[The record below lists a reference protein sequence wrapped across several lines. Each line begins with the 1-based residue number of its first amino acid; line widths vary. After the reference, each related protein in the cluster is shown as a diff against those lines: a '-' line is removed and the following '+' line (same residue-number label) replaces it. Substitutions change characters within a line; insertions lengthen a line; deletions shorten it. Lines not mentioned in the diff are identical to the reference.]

1 MNNNQFNNSSSE
13 NIKCVARCRPMNSK
27 EKSLGIKCISITQDS
42 KVVLVENKDDKS
54 QPIKGQY
61 GMEKVFD
68 ENISQEEIF
77 KEVGEPIMKS
87 FIGGYNCTIFCYGQT
102 GAGKTYTIMGP
113 LDNLFDESSPKHG
126 IIPRIIHF
134 LFNEKEKVI
143 NLITNN
149 TTEKC
154 KDIKYN
160 FKTSV
165 MEIYQEQIID
175 LLNPVT
181 ETNPYFNLYNN
192 INIINKKDQNELK
205 IKEDPKKGMYIQGIT
220 EEEIESVKQAKNLIL
235 TGLKSRHVAATEMN
249 AESSRSHIIFS
260 LYLNA
265 EYTNSKN
272 AKIQKSSRLHL
283 IDLAGSERQ
292 KKTKTLGDRIKEAC
306 MINKSLSTLGNVINA
321 LVEVAEGKGKYI
333 PFRDSKLTFFLKDSL
348 GGNSKTTII
357 ANISSSLMSVG
368 ETISTL
374 KFVQRA
380 KLIKNNIC
388 LNVSVQENIETLHEE
403 IRRLKAIIAK
413 EGYFDLNLL
422 DNDNISNNKE
432 KENYICPIC
441 HNQPIEIR
449 QQQVM
454 NQLKD
459 DIINLTNTIV
469 KNFNFGEEL
478 KKQLIYINDN
488 EFGNYGLKFFDIVDQ
503 YKIQYDKQLNNL
515 GTQIKLLN
523 EFYEE
528 ARDDLNQVNKK
539 IKEYKPS
546 DPMDSLIFDKVGN
559 LNNKMNEIMKKFK
572 DCNIEEFNN
581 LKMENEALKKEIE
594 ITKEFKKILE
604 MKRKENNIKKLNEK
618 EKIITKA
625 IDKFIK
631 TNDDI
636 KNFMSEN
643 FLGQP
648 MLKNELIFLEKS
660 KYDLLLFQL
669 DEEKIMNNSLRKQIE
684 DMESENY
691 LINLELSKMKTQLEK
706 FKNFKSLGKLNFLK
720 TMNEEDSFVSPTKKK
735 LMGRK
740 SVMLTDYKKGNEIG
754 NININIKNCDELS
767 SEISKT
773 KTVKYKNIEAEKR
786 NSISNQLASEIIKM
800 KESLEDL
807 NDDLEE
813 KMIANDELIEKN
825 EQLEEE
831 INNLN
836 NELENERRN
845 NEENKE
851 QIESLYTQIE
861 LYENKIEDLVKFKNN
876 TETKIE
882 ELFKENNNLN
892 SSFEDLNKLFNQIFD
907 ICNNKC
913 FELFKKNKNYFINIQ
928 YFEKEIKTKENII
941 KDLNNRCNTYFSLLQ
956 ENEKEIKEILKL
968 NEENNNKINNF
979 CITSI
984 NEIERLRKSFN
995 NFIIDNDIEINDVIK
1010 SMDMNNIQ
1018 INNCLNEFNNV
1029 LNKTEKNINGFICK
1043 TNSNYNQLISFY
1055 NNDLNKFNNYR
1066 NVISH
1071 QKKNILKYLDDSDN
1085 NIEETKILVSKNQEE
1100 LNILSNK
1107 FEDLICFYQNK
1118 CYSLLKC
1125 IEKLD
1130 KEKDIFKGKNINLE
1144 NEFNKSA
1151 NINKLNVENNKHLKE
1166 KIEEDKNQINNLNLK
1181 IKEYQNEN
1189 DLLNE
1194 KIEVKIELIKKL
1206 KENIN
1211 SNDINIEK
1219 LNKNNLDLL
1228 KEIEEIKAKSLYCK
1242 IKDQEKESQI
1252 NELNAKISNLNNEI
1266 SNKNDDI
1273 NRLNKKIK
1281 NLQIDFNSLKES
1293 KNILLKQLKEKE
1305 IEIKNNNE
1313 KIFNLNAKYDSLLK
1327 SKDENIRKLNK
1338 KIRFQKNQISN
1349 NQKNG
1354 KNNITL
1360 FQKHKYL
1367 DNKEQFDM
1375 SIFEINKIK
1384 ETCNY
1389 LFQEKLKLEE
1399 IQIKLNMKYNVTK
1412 IIMNLGIQLQEE
1424 FNIYKTKNNKEDIN
1438 DSEDIID
1445 IFINEKIKKCK
1456 EDINITQ
1463 SKITNKLIEKKKINN
1478 QLLARI
1484 KIHKEEIENKFNENI
1499 SNLKLLFK
1507 KLNENEG
1514 IDNGKENKNLT
1525 QIMQEIIDKH
1535 KECILYERNI
1545 NSNKYI
1551 EANAINIERNQIK
1564 EIIIN
1569 IKNTCHNKNE
1579 IIDEIL
1585 PLIVNSMNSLKNIEL
1600 NIDIQI
1606 KYYDYRKQN
1615 NIENKTTKSYEIIKF
1630 VEEYNNLKLTIIDIK
1645 NKFMK
1650 LYEEFMIF
1658 KGKLLNDENIYNN
1671 QLEEEELINVGE
1683 ANNEKIEVNNEI
1695 INEINNFKNDISNKK
1710 NFLIGLYN
1718 NNKNVLNIYSD
1729 LLKNC
1734 KNSDINLSMYLSQ
1747 QEKDINEI
1755 LSKRDNLESDINKLK
1770 TDFLILNTLPNHY
1783 LINKVFLINDIYIF
1797 KIQKLEEKI
1806 KLIFGQNFDIK
1817 NIYKKS
1823 INPKLIWKKSDIPK
1837 LTKDI
1842 MILKEERNQI
1852 ENDLNT
1858 LKAAIDSALD
1868 ENGNKNQITI
1878 LFKIKEENKNLKREL
1893 KIIKEK
1899 NILLQ
1904 ENLKDF
1910 NKNNIIY
1917 NNELLAIENSSQ
1929 KFSEYLLTNNSNSS
1943 LNDFYNKNYK
1953 KNPIINFNNSYSK
1966 ISKENLENEET
1977 MKKKLF
1983 CKNYNVNKSCIFEN
1997 HSSCK
2002 KVKKRFSSTE
2012 K

>member
-1 MNNNQFNNSSSE
+1 MSNQNNSSSE
-13 NIKCVARCRPMNSK
+13 NIKCVVRCRPLNSK
-27 EKSLGIKCISITQDS
+27 EKGLGAKCITISADS
-42 KVVLVENKDDKS
+42 KVVIVENKDEKN
-54 QPIKGQY
+54 QTNKGKY
-61 GMEKVFD
+61 AMDRVFD
-68 ENISQEEIF
+68 ETVTQEELFLEI
-77 KEVGEPIMKS
+77 GEPILKN

-102 GAGKTYTIMGP
+102 GAGKTHTMMGP
-113 LDNLFDESSPKHG
+113 LDQLFEEVSESHG
-126 IIPRIIHF
+126 LIPRIIHYI
-134 LFNEKEKVI
+134 FNEKEKVYNI
-143 NLITNN
+143 ITNN

-154 KDIKYN
+154 KNIKYQV
-160 FKTSV
+160 KTCV

-175 LLNPVT
+175 LLS
-181 ETNPYFNLYNN
+181 NN
-192 INIINKKDQNELK
+192 QNKKDPPAELK

-220 EEEIESVKQAKNLIL
+220 EAEVLNAKEAKSLIL
-235 TGLKSRHVAATEMN
+235 SGLKSRHVAATEMN
-249 AESSRSHIIFS
+249 AESSRSHLLFS
-260 LYLNA
+260 IYLNA
-265 EYTNSKN
+265 QYIDQKN
-272 AKIQKSSRLHL
+272 GEVKKSSRLHL

-292 KKTKTLGDRIKEAC
+292 KKTKAVGERIKEAC

-333 PFRDSKLTFFLKDSL
+333 PFRDSKLTYFLKDSL

-403 IRRLKAIIAK
+403 IKRLKAIIAK
-413 EGYFDLNLL
+413 EGFFDLNLL
-422 DNDNISNNKE
+422 DKDNISNNKE
-432 KENYICPIC
+432 KEDYICPIC
-441 HNQPIEIR
+441 HNQPIEMR

-478 KKQLIYINDN
+478 KKQLMCINDN
-488 EFGNYGLKFFDIVDQ
+488 EFEKYGIKFFDIVDQ

-559 LNNKMNEIMKKFK
+559 LNNKMTEIMKKFK

-581 LKMENEALKKEIE
+581 LKMHNEALKKEIE

-913 FELFKKNKNYFINIQ
+913 FELFNKNKNYFINIQ

-941 KDLNNRCNTYFSLLQ
+941 KDLNNKCNTYFSLLL

-995 NFIIDNDIEINDVIK
+995 NFIIDNNIEINDVIK
-1010 SMDMNNIQ
+1010 SMDMNNIK

-1107 FEDLICFYQNK
+1107 FEDLNCSYQNK

-1166 KIEEDKNQINNLNLK
+1166 IIEEDKNQINNLNLK

-1194 KIEVKIELIKKL
+1194 KIKVKIEIIKKL

-1228 KEIEEIKAKSLYCK
+1228 KEIEEIKAKSLYCN

-1313 KIFNLNAKYDSLLK
+1313 KVFNLNAKYDSLK
-1327 SKDENIRKLNK
+1327 HA
-1338 KIRFQKNQISN
+1338 
-1349 NQKNG
+1349 
-1354 KNNITL
+1354 IT
-1360 FQKHKYL
+1360 Y
-1367 DNKEQFDM
+1367 
-1375 SIFEINKIK
+1375 
-1384 ETCNY
+1384 
-1389 LFQEKLKLEE
+1389 
-1399 IQIKLNMKYNVTK
+1399 
-1412 IIMNLGIQLQEE
+1412 
-1424 FNIYKTKNNKEDIN
+1424 
-1438 DSEDIID
+1438 
-1445 IFINEKIKKCK
+1445 
-1456 EDINITQ
+1456 
-1463 SKITNKLIEKKKINN
+1463 
-1478 QLLARI
+1478 
-1484 KIHKEEIENKFNENI
+1484 
-1499 SNLKLLFK
+1499 FK
-1507 KLNENEG
+1507 KN
-1514 IDNGKENKNLT
+1514 
-1525 QIMQEIIDKH
+1525 
-1535 KECILYERNI
+1535 
-1545 NSNKYI
+1545 
-1551 EANAINIERNQIK
+1551 
-1564 EIIIN
+1564 
-1569 IKNTCHNKNE
+1569 
-1579 IIDEIL
+1579 
-1585 PLIVNSMNSLKNIEL
+1585 
-1600 NIDIQI
+1600 
-1606 KYYDYRKQN
+1606 
-1615 NIENKTTKSYEIIKF
+1615 
-1630 VEEYNNLKLTIIDIK
+1630 
-1645 NKFMK
+1645 
-1650 LYEEFMIF
+1650 
-1658 KGKLLNDENIYNN
+1658 
-1671 QLEEEELINVGE
+1671 
-1683 ANNEKIEVNNEI
+1683 
-1695 INEINNFKNDISNKK
+1695 
-1710 NFLIGLYN
+1710 
-1718 NNKNVLNIYSD
+1718 
-1729 LLKNC
+1729 
-1734 KNSDINLSMYLSQ
+1734 
-1747 QEKDINEI
+1747 
-1755 LSKRDNLESDINKLK
+1755 
-1770 TDFLILNTLPNHY
+1770 
-1783 LINKVFLINDIYIF
+1783 
-1797 KIQKLEEKI
+1797 
-1806 KLIFGQNFDIK
+1806 
-1817 NIYKKS
+1817 
-1823 INPKLIWKKSDIPK
+1823 
-1837 LTKDI
+1837 
-1842 MILKEERNQI
+1842 
-1852 ENDLNT
+1852 
-1858 LKAAIDSALD
+1858 
-1868 ENGNKNQITI
+1868 
-1878 LFKIKEENKNLKREL
+1878 
-1893 KIIKEK
+1893 
-1899 NILLQ
+1899 
-1904 ENLKDF
+1904 
-1910 NKNNIIY
+1910 
-1917 NNELLAIENSSQ
+1917 
-1929 KFSEYLLTNNSNSS
+1929 
-1943 LNDFYNKNYK
+1943 
-1953 KNPIINFNNSYSK
+1953 
-1966 ISKENLENEET
+1966 
-1977 MKKKLF
+1977 
-1983 CKNYNVNKSCIFEN
+1983 
-1997 HSSCK
+1997 
-2002 KVKKRFSSTE
+2002 
-2012 K
+2012 